1 MDTDINHGIVT
12 ETDPEN
18 PPGARSHD
26 TWTRKRDRMKE
37 VCTHCHT
44 DDYVNSFYTQ
54 YDDLVVLY
62 NEKFAKPGLAIM
74 AALLENDLRT
84 TDRVRRRNRMGLVLP
99 LAPRGAAGPPRRLHD
114 GSGLHPLARHVR
126 GGGALLHGS
135 DPHGTGDRRPRRIDG
150 HGGAARAVNAVI
162 DGDPRPARARLV
174 RGGGRGSQPSGSGW
188 RWSGGTDRTGG

>member
-12 ETDPEN
+12 ETDPE
-18 PPGARSHD
+18 AAKRSHPRH
-26 TWTRKRDRMKE
+26 WTQKRDRMKE

-74 AALLENDLRT
+74 AALAGERSPHSHGI
-84 TDRVRRRNRMGLVLP
+84 RRGNRMGLVLP
-99 LAPRGAAGPPRRLHD
+99 LAPRGAAGPTRRLHD

-135 DPHGTGDRRPRRIDG
+135 DPHGPGDCRPCRHQRD
-150 HGGAARAVNAVI
+150 RAEPP
-162 DGDPRPARARLV
+162 GP
-174 RGGGRGSQPSGSGW
+174 
-188 RWSGGTDRTGG
+188 